1 MTRRTP
7 KAKSSK
13 CWGHDE
19 NSRKGKESIHKV
31 ANTNVGTLYSK
42 TPLNIGTRLS
52 WVDKNHN

>member
-19 NSRKGKESIHKV
+19 NSSKGRESIHKV
-31 ANTNVGTLYSK
+31 ASTNVGTLYSK

-52 WVDKNHN
+52 